1 MKNMF
6 NILKKPLVTEK
17 SKLGKRK
24 RLGKSQ
30 GKRPDRKKAIVT
42 LKEGDR
48 IEFFEGV

>member
-1 MKNMF
+1 FKVHVTKVHTINM
-6 NILKKPLVTEK
+6 
-17 SKLGKRK
+17 LGKRK